1 MRAKEYIHLHQ
12 KELRHVEIVS
22 QVIHDL
28 LPLRIDKV
36 ATGEYMNK
44 RLFADTRYQHYT
56 LQKELFER
64 GNAMQPEEPTFEA
77 IEGEVSMDIAAEVR
91 EELFHVIKGDDS
103 FGYLF
108 YILGTEQNSRH
119 NSEPIDCIPNDERI
133 IRCLI
138 ANRDDYPKDNLDG
151 YINENLNYQQYS
163 KLIDGHYWEDDD
175 ALYLQYFNRV
185 YEMYDELRLRKQSIS
200 GIKRFLREQQF
211 ANDAQKY
218 WTLAFIVTLIEESE
232 EKDNSLGRCKQ
243 EIIRI
248 IEPLKEL
255 FNAIASES
263 PQSPVYLVERR
274 GAKIDIIRVLNT
286 LYELGTFTGKNGKS
300 ISKKEFMISMGKAI
314 NVDLSNYDKDLS
326 RALSDSTTFDKHMKI
341 FNEMLQK
348 MTDIFNCH

>member
-1 MRAKEYIHLHQ
+1 MRAKEYIHIHLN
-12 KELRHVEIVS
+12 ELKHAEIVS
-22 QVIHDL
+22 KVICDL
-28 LPLRIDKV
+28 LPLRMDKV
-36 ATGEYMNK
+36 ATCEYMNNC
-44 RLFADTRYQHYT
+44 LFADVRYQHYT
-56 LQKELFER
+56 LQKELYER
-64 GNAMQPEEPTFEA
+64 GNAMQLEEPTFES

-91 EELFHVIKGDDS
+91 EELFHAIEGDDS
-103 FGYLF
+103 FGYLY

-133 IRCLI
+133 VHRLI

-151 YINENLNYQQYS
+151 YINENLNYQQYN

-185 YEMYDELRLRKQSIS
+185 YEMYDELRLKKHSIS
-200 GIKRFLREQQF
+200 GIKGYLREQQF
-211 ANDAQKY
+211 DSDAQKY
-218 WTLAFIVTLIEESE
+218 WTLAFIITLIEESE
-232 EKDNSLGRCKQ
+232 EEDDSLERCKQ

-248 IEPLKEL
+248 IEPINEL
-255 FNAIASES
+255 FNETASEV

-274 GAKIDIIRVLNT
+274 GAKIDIIRVLNS

-326 RALSDSTTFDKHMKI
+326 RALSDSTTLDKHLRI
-341 FNEMLQK
+341 FNDMLQK
-348 MTDIFNCH
+348 MNDIFNLH